1 MVLVNLIIQVFS
13 IGLHF
18 YFLIHIYFYQNYLI
32 QLLNIFLITLYL
44 FPGSLVG
51 WFIYGNK
58 KIQPQITPDF
68 IISSNHF
75 YVFIIISAIGFLSF
89 KNQNQI
95 KNLIIYLVLLSLI
108 LEIFHLFIPERSFQL
123 SDLFGN
129 FLGVIVV
136 IFVRKLINKY
146 GVSKK

>member
-1 MVLVNLIIQVFS
+1 MIKFFSNYRII
-13 IGLHF
+13 F
-18 YFLIHIYFYQNYLI
+18 YS
-32 QLLNIFLITLYL
+32 LNIFLITLYL

-75 YVFIIISAIGFLSF
+75 YVFILISAIGFLSF

-146 GVSKK
+146 GVFKK

>member
-1 MVLVNLIIQVFS
+1 MIKFFSNYRII
-13 IGLHF
+13 F
-18 YFLIHIYFYQNYLI
+18 YS
-32 QLLNIFLITLYL
+32 LNIFLITLYL

-75 YVFIIISAIGFLSF
+75 YVFILISAIGFLSF

-108 LEIFHLFIPERSFQL
+108 LEAFHLIIPERSFQL

-146 GVSKK
+146 AVFKK

>member
-1 MVLVNLIIQVFS
+1 MIKFFSNYRII
-13 IGLHF
+13 F
-18 YFLIHIYFYQNYLI
+18 YS
-32 QLLNIFLITLYL
+32 LNIFLITLYL

-75 YVFIIISAIGFLSF
+75 YVFIIVSAIGFLSF

-146 GVSKK
+146 GFSKK

>member
-1 MVLVNLIIQVFS
+1 MIKFFSNYRII
-13 IGLHF
+13 F
-18 YFLIHIYFYQNYLI
+18 YS
-32 QLLNIFLITLYL
+32 LNIFLITLYL

-51 WFIYGNK
+51 LFIYGNK

-75 YVFIIISAIGFLSF
+75 YIFILISAIGFLSF